1 MYVYIYTYIYIRIYI
16 YIYICICIYTYI
28 CIYMSSFL
36 LHFSCIGLYYV
47 EGCIAIIQIM
57 YSYIPVSLKK
67 GLHRNAMKDLGMNIN
82 FSY

>member
-1 MYVYIYTYIYIRIYI
+1 MYMYI
-16 YIYICICIYTYI
+16 YIYIH
-28 CIYMSSFL
+28 MSSFL